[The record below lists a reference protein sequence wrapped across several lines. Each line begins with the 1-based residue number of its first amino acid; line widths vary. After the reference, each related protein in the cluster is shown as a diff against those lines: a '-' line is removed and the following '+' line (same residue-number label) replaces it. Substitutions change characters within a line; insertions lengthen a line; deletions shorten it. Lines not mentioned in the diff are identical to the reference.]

1 MTQATKT
8 RLVSIFLAFV
18 LGVCA
23 VITTA
28 AQIPLVARAE
38 SITYSEVLD
47 DLKKDTSFK
56 PENYPTK
63 ADDYSLQIIQLAE
76 SVNKIGRASVGKECL
91 E

>member
-1 MTQATKT
+1 M
-8 RLVSIFLAFV
+8 
-18 LGVCA
+18 
-23 VITTA
+23 
-28 AQIPLVARAE
+28 PLVARAE

-76 SVNKIGRASVGKECL
+76 SVNKEFFVYVYQPSGKTKNFKASSINISTTIND
-91 E
+91 

>member
-1 MTQATKT
+1 M
-8 RLVSIFLAFV
+8 
-18 LGVCA
+18 
-23 VITTA
+23 
-28 AQIPLVARAE
+28 ARAE

-76 SVNKIGRASVGKECL
+76 STDKELFVYVYQPSGKPKTSKRRL
-91 E
+91 LTFRPR